1 MNEFY
6 PALLLTLLAGLS
18 TGIGSAMALVVKHTN
33 IRFLTLALGFSAG
46 IMLYV
51 SFVELLPQSEA
62 ALLAGMPAQSAAWIS
77 TLAFLEEYSLY
88 GLLTSWYPMLKIRM
102 KCRLSDEWKIRFPTA
117 CA

>member
-51 SFVELLPQSEA
+51 SFVELL
-62 ALLAGMPAQSAAWIS
+62 S
-77 TLAFLEEYSLY
+77 TVGSGAPCRHARPVRSMDINARFFWRNTLY
-88 GLLTSWYPMLKIRM
+88 MGY
-102 KCRLSDEWKIRFPTA
+102 
-117 CA
+117 